1 MNIHKNARLTIAGR
15 RAVVMAVLAGHPA
28 AHVATGAGCSVRTVW
43 KWVGRFREGGDAS
56 LGDRS
61 SRPQRLGTRLPRAR
75 HRQILRG
82 RRRRWSSTRIAQ
94 ETGIPLSTVIH
105 LLRRHGL
112 QRLPSLEP
120 PRAIHRYEMSAPG
133 ELLHVDTKKLGRI
146 GRVGHRIHGD
156 RRTRVR
162 GIGWEVVHVAID
174 AYSRVAYAE
183 VLPDERAT
191 TTVGFFARALA
202 WYAALGVRV
211 RAVLTDNGSCYRS
224 HAVRTF
230 LRREAIQ
237 HKHTRPYTPRTNG
250 KVERMIQTLL
260 REWAYARPYPNS
272 ERRTEWLARYL
283 TTYNEARSHSALNYL
298 PPLLYLAAA
307 L

>member
-15 RAVVMAVLAGHPA
+15 RAVATAVMAGQSP
-28 AHVATGAGCSVRTVW
+28 AHVAQGAGCSLRTVW
-43 KWVGRFREGGDAS
+43 KWVGRFRAGGEAA
-56 LGDRS
+56 LLDRS

-82 RRRRWSSTRIAQ
+82 RQRRWSSTRIAQ

-112 QRLPSLEP
+112 QRLPRLEP
-120 PRAIHRYEMSAPG
+120 PRPIRRYEMTAPG

-156 RRTRVR
+156 RRARVR
-162 GIGWEVVHVAID
+162 GIGWEALHVAID
-174 AYSRVAYAE
+174 AYSRVVYAE
-183 VLPDERAT
+183 VLPDERAA
-191 TTVGFFARALA
+191 TTVAFLARALA
-202 WYAALGVRV
+202 WYAALGIRV

-224 HAVRTF
+224 HAVQAL
-230 LRREAIQ
+230 LRRETIR
-237 HKHTRPYTPRTNG
+237 HKRTRPYTPRTNG

-260 REWAYARPYPNS
+260 REWAYVRPYPS
-272 ERRTEWLARYL
+272 SQRRTEWLARYL
-283 TTYNEARSHSALNYL
+283 TTYNEVRSHSALNYL
-298 PPLLYLAAA
+298 PPLLHLAAA